1 MAYIL
6 EKQGRAWVRLPR
18 PLHQALAEIHAEHPA
33 GCPASTSQFAQFEPL
48 LSGWNLAR
56 IKLSD
61 SHIKDGRPPENV
73 FDLNAFGLAWAS
85 NLPPLSRDK
94 RTMPP
99 LIPLA
104 DIIASL
110 PDAIREWLLG
120 DPPIEKLPGGLMFEA
135 LGVLLL
141 NHRGDAYLPTRELE
155 LAAAEYRQREQGGRS
170 FTPETY
176 VDLDIST
183 PLASFMIATSQSP
196 GVDARKTAY
205 DGRQLR
211 PWAAT
216 AEGAGIILTVQDGDK
231 TYYRMSHEMRA
242 LGIAVASGE
251 RDGFKLATLM
261 PHRFKAW
268 VANSLSPALR
278 PPMYDR
284 LPAVLGLARRKGKYD
299 WKLTKAGEAV
309 VPLLA
314 SLLRAEEGVTVPD
327 DDLHV
332 GDGVD
337 IYLPDSPYQPLDQE
351 FGEADLSVGVRLNIP
366 PVLDLDGDNP
376 WDILGEITGTTP
388 DPAARAFADADG
400 FTIEPATPG
409 AADTLA
415 ALDSLIA
422 TAGDAQRIVQ
432 APVPSNAE
440 LAAAKARR
448 EARHPV
454 ADLSLDDEFDI

>member
-18 PLHQALAEIHAEHPA
+18 PLHQALAEIYAEHPA

-48 LSGWNLAR
+48 LSDWNLAR

-155 LAAAEYRQREQGGRS
+155 LATAEYRQRERGGRS

-176 VDLDIST
+176 VDLDIS
-183 PLASFMIATSQSP
+183 PALASFLVACGQSP
-196 GVDARKTAY
+196 GVDARKATF

-216 AEGAGIILTVQDGDK
+216 QEGSGVVLTVQDGDK
-231 TYYRMSHEMRA
+231 TYYRLSHEMRGLA
-242 LGIAVASGE
+242 MVIASGE
-251 RDGFKLATLM
+251 RDGFKLAQFM
-261 PHRFKAW
+261 PQRFKEW
-268 VANSLSPALR
+268 IANSLAPALT

-284 LPAVLGLARRKGKYD
+284 LPSLIGLTKRKGKYD
-299 WKLTKAGEAV
+299 WKLTKVGEIV
-309 VPLLA
+309 VPLMRAALQ
-314 SLLRAEEGVTVPD
+314 AEEGLTVPD
-327 DDLHV
+327 TDLHV

-337 IYLPDSPYQPLDQE
+337 IYLPDAPYQPLDQE
-351 FGEADLSVGVRLNIP
+351 FAEAEPD
-366 PVLDLDGDNP
+366 
-376 WDILGEITGTTP
+376 WDILGASPEQVAYLNQP
-388 DPAARAFADADG
+388 G
-400 FTIEPATPG
+400 FSIEPATPG
-409 AADTLA
+409 AVDTLA

-422 TAGDAQRIVQ
+422 TAGDAAKIVE

-454 ADLSLDDEFDI
+454 ADLSLDEFDIL